1 MMEKMW
7 NQRNIA
13 MMGLLLQLLVVLMQI
28 MITLLVLQVA
38 LLKPMLLFLLLIV
51 VRSANYPAIT
61 NIGFRWR
68 RVLIAILRV
77 LLRITLIL
85 LLTSQRSFAAATTA
99 A

>member
-1 MMEKMW
+1 M
-7 NQRNIA
+7 
-13 MMGLLLQLLVVLMQI
+13 LQLLVVLMQI

-51 VRSANYPAIT
+51 VRSANYPTIT

-77 LLRITLIL
+77 LLRIALIL